1 MQRVRRWLLPAGVA
15 VVALDQVTKTWAVNA
30 LDDGRTIDV
39 VWTLQF
45 ALGFNSGMAFSKATG
60 FGPLIGIVATLAIVF
75 ILASLRKADSA
86 ASALGMSLVAAGA
99 AGNVI
104 DRLFRGDAWFRGS
117 VVDFID
123 LQWWPVF
130 NVADSA
136 ITIGGVLVILGALR
150 ARDTDEASDTMES
163 GDSGDAGGA
172 GQLSGGGPA

>member
-30 LDDGRTIDV
+30 LDDGRTIHV
-39 VWTLQF
+39 AWTLQF

-60 FGPLIGIVATLAIVF
+60 LGPFIGIVATLAIVF
-75 ILASLRKADSA
+75 ILASLRKADSPS
-86 ASALGMSLVAAGA
+86 SALGMALVAAGA

-136 ITIGGVLVILGALR
+136 ITVGGVLVILGALR
-150 ARDTDEASDTMES
+150 AGDEVDAVAT
-163 GDSGDAGGA
+163 GDAAGA
-172 GQLSGGGPA
+172 GDLSGGDRA

>member
-1 MQRVRRWLLPAGVA
+1 MDRSRRWLLPAGVA

-30 LDDGRTIDV
+30 LDDGRTIDLF
-39 VWTLQF
+39 WTLRF

-60 FGPLIGIVATLAIVF
+60 LGPLIGIVATLAIVF
-75 ILASLRKADSA
+75 IVASMRRAEST
-86 ASALGMSLVAAGA
+86 ASAFGMALVAAGA
-99 AGNVI
+99 AGNVV

-136 ITIGGVLVILGALR
+136 ITVGGVLVIIAALR
-150 ARDTDEASDTMES
+150 TR
-163 GDSGDAGGA
+163 DAGA
-172 GQLSGGGPA
+172 DDAVAAGGGGN

>member
-30 LDDGRTIDV
+30 LDDGRTIHV
-39 VWTLQF
+39 AWTLQF

-60 FGPLIGIVATLAIVF
+60 LGPFIGIVATLAIVF
-75 ILASLRKADSA
+75 ILASLRKADSPS
-86 ASALGMSLVAAGA
+86 SAFGMALVAAGA

-136 ITIGGVLVILGALR
+136 ITVGGVLVILGALR
-150 ARDTDEASDTMES
+150 ARDEVDAVAT
-163 GDSGDAGGA
+163 GDAA
-172 GQLSGGGPA
+172 GDGDLSGGDRA

>member
-30 LDDGRTIDV
+30 LDDGRTIHV

-60 FGPLIGIVATLAIVF
+60 LGPFIGIIATLAIVF
-75 ILASLRKADSA
+75 ILASLRRADSVS
-86 ASALGMSLVAAGA
+86 SAFGMSLVAAGA

-136 ITIGGVLVILGALR
+136 ITVGGVLVILGALR
-150 ARDTDEASDTMES
+150 AREPAVDGGTAEAGRQS
-163 GDSGDAGGA
+163 GGDA
-172 GQLSGGGPA
+172 P

>member
-1 MQRVRRWLLPAGVA
+1 MHRVRRWLLPAGVA

-30 LDDGRTIDV
+30 LDDGRTIHV
-39 VWTLQF
+39 VWTLRF

-60 FGPLIGIVATLAIVF
+60 LGPLIGIIATLAIVF
-75 ILASLRKADSA
+75 ILASLRRADSVS
-86 ASALGMSLVAAGA
+86 SAFGMSLVAAGA
-99 AGNVI
+99 MGNVI

-136 ITIGGVLVILGALR
+136 ITVGGILVIIGALR
-150 ARDTDEASDTMES
+150 AREPAGSGGATEAGQQS
-163 GDSGDAGGA
+163 GGDAR
-172 GQLSGGGPA
+172 

>member
-1 MQRVRRWLLPAGVA
+1 MVRMRRWLLPAGVA

-30 LDDGRTIDV
+30 LDDGRTIHV
-39 VWTLQF
+39 IWTLQF
-45 ALGFNSGMAFSKATG
+45 ALGFNSGMAFSRATG
-60 FGPLIGIVATLAIVF
+60 LGPLIGIVATLAIVF
-75 ILASLRKADSA
+75 ILASLRKADSPS
-86 ASALGMSLVAAGA
+86 SALGMALVAAGA

-136 ITIGGVLVILGALR
+136 ITVGGVLVILGALR
-150 ARDTDEASDTMES
+150 ARD
-163 GDSGDAGGA
+163 GDVPAGA
-172 GQLSGGGPA
+172 GQTAGGDAA

>member
-30 LDDGRTIDV
+30 LDDGRTIHV
-39 VWTLQF
+39 AWTLQF

-60 FGPLIGIVATLAIVF
+60 LGPFIGIVATLAIVF
-75 ILASLRKADSA
+75 ILASLRKADSPS
-86 ASALGMSLVAAGA
+86 SALGMALVAAGA

-136 ITIGGVLVILGALR
+136 ITVGGVLVILGALR
-150 ARDTDEASDTMES
+150 ARDGVDAVAT
-163 GDSGDAGGA
+163 GDAA
-172 GQLSGGGPA
+172 GVGDLSGGDRA

>member
-30 LDDGRTIDV
+30 LNDGRTIDV

>member
-1 MQRVRRWLLPAGVA
+1 MPAGVA

-30 LDDGRTIDV
+30 LDDGRTIDLF
-39 VWTLQF
+39 WTLRL

-60 FGPLIGIVATLAIVF
+60 LGPFIGIVATLAIVF
-75 ILASLRKADSA
+75 IVASMRRAESA
-86 ASALGMSLVAAGA
+86 ASAFGMVLVAAGA

-136 ITIGGVLVILGALR
+136 ITVGGVLVIIAALR
-150 ARDTDEASDTMES
+150 
-163 GDSGDAGGA
+163 
-172 GQLSGGGPA
+172 

>member
-1 MQRVRRWLLPAGVA
+1 MHRVRRWLLPAGVA

-30 LDDGRTIDV
+30 LDDGRTIHV

-60 FGPLIGIVATLAIVF
+60 LGPFIGIVATLAIVC
-75 ILASLRKADSA
+75 ILASLRKAESA
-86 ASALGMSLVAAGA
+86 SSVFGMALVAAGA

-130 NVADSA
+130 NIADSA

-150 ARDTDEASDTMES
+150 AGDHEES
-163 GDSGDAGGA
+163 GGTAESEDAPHASGA
-172 GQLSGGGPA
+172 GHLPGGGPA

>member
-30 LDDGRTIDV
+30 LGDGRTIHV

-60 FGPLIGIVATLAIVF
+60 LGPFIGIVATLAIVF
-75 ILASLRKADSA
+75 ILASLRKAESA
-86 ASALGMSLVAAGA
+86 SSVFGMTLVAAGA

-130 NVADSA
+130 NIADSA

-150 ARDTDEASDTMES
+150 AGDTEE
-163 GDSGDAGGA
+163 AGGTAEPEDAPHASGA
-172 GQLSGGGPA
+172 GHLPGGGPA

>member
-15 VVALDQVTKTWAVNA
+15 VVALDQFTKTWAVNA
-30 LDDGRTIDV
+30 LDDGRTIHV
-39 VWTLQF
+39 AWTLQF

-60 FGPLIGIVATLAIVF
+60 LGPFIGIVATLAIVF
-75 ILASLRKADSA
+75 ILASLRKADSPS
-86 ASALGMSLVAAGA
+86 SALGMALVAAGA

-136 ITIGGVLVILGALR
+136 ITVGGVLVILGALR
-150 ARDTDEASDTMES
+150 ARDEVDAVAT
-163 GDSGDAGGA
+163 GDAAGA
-172 GQLSGGGPA
+172 GDLSGGDRA

>member
-30 LDDGRTIDV
+30 LDDGRTIHV
-39 VWTLQF
+39 AWTLQF

-60 FGPLIGIVATLAIVF
+60 LGPFIGIVATLAIVF
-75 ILASLRKADSA
+75 ILTSLRKADSPS
-86 ASALGMSLVAAGA
+86 SALGMALVAAGA
-99 AGNVI
+99 AGNVV

-136 ITIGGVLVILGALR
+136 ITVGGVLVILGALR
-150 ARDTDEASDTMES
+150 ARDEVDAVAT
-163 GDSGDAGGA
+163 GDAAGA
-172 GQLSGGGPA
+172 GDLSGGDRA